1 MSMFKG
7 NSTRKSRVLSL
18 FLAIAMI
25 LTCIFSFTG
34 CVNKLAKENKT
45 EISESV
51 NYPLKIKDSYNR
63 EVTIDK
69 EPTRIV
75 SIAPNIT
82 ETVFALGKGDRLV
95 GRTDYCD
102 YPESAKKVTTIGSLT
117 KPNIEKIVELKPD
130 VVIAST
136 HFKKD
141 VLSKLEKLNIKVVV
155 LYGVETFDGVY
166 DTINKVGEVL
176 NAKSQASKLVSTM
189 KEKVINVTNKV
200 KNASKP
206 KVYYVVSYGKMGD
219 FTATGD
225 TFIGKIIE
233 MAGGINVAKDSTRW
247 QYSIEKLVEKNPDI
261 IICSKYFDTK
271 KGIEMSNGY
280 KDLKAVKNRK
290 LIEID
295 NNLLDRQGP
304 RIADGLDALAKIIH
318 PDLFK

>member
-1 MSMFKG
+1 MFKR
-7 NSTRKSRVLSL
+7 NSTRKREVLSL
-18 FLAIAMI
+18 FLTLAII
-25 LTCIFSFTG
+25 FTCTFLFTG
-34 CVNKLAKENKT
+34 CVNKPVKENKT

-82 ETVFALGKGDRLV
+82 ETVFALGKGEKLV
-95 GRTDYCD
+95 GKTDYCD
-102 YPESAKKVTTIGSLT
+102 YPKDVKKVQTIGSLT

-136 HFKKD
+136 HFKKE
-141 VLSKLEKLNIKVVV
+141 VLSKLEKLNIKVLV
-155 LYGVETFDGVY
+155 LYGAETFDGVY

-176 NAKSQASKLVSTM
+176 NAKSQASKLVNNM
-189 KEKVINVTNKV
+189 KEKVANVTNKV
-200 KNASKP
+200 KNSNKP

-225 TFIGKIIE
+225 TFIGSMIE
-233 MAGGINVAKDSTRW
+233 MAGGINVAKDSTKW

-261 IICSKYFDTK
+261 IICSKYFNTK
-271 KGIEMSNGY
+271 KGIEISNGY
-280 KDLKAVKNRK
+280 KDLKAIKNGK

-304 RIADGLDALAKIIH
+304 RIAEGLEDLAKIIH